1 MKEVIY
7 FMFKFKKILVTLGA
21 FGGLLLAGASA
32 SANSIYTVKQGD
44 TLSEIALNNGTTIQ
58 DILNLNQSITNPNV
72 ISVGEQITLPSG
84 QPVQQEQ
91 QTTQVAQTQQ
101 VAQQSTQQV
110 QQQANTQVSQ
120 TQTQSQATTSNVQS
134 QPIQVVSSGDNSGS
148 NLGNAAEQIAQAES
162 GGDYNA
168 RNGQYI
174 GKYQLSASYLN
185 GDYSPANQDR
195 VFQQYCNQRYG
206 SVENALTFRQSH
218 GWY

>member
-1 MKEVIY
+1 
-7 FMFKFKKILVTLGA
+7 MFKFKKMLVTLGA

-58 DILNLNQSITNPNV
+58 DILNLNQSITNPNI
-72 ISVGEQITLPSG
+72 ISVGEQITLPGG
-84 QPVQQEQ
+84 QTVQQVQ
-91 QTTQVAQTQQ
+91 QTTQDVQTQP
-101 VAQQSTQQV
+101 VAQQPVQQV
-110 QQQANTQVSQ
+110 QQQVTTQQTSA
-120 TQTQSQATTSNVQS
+120 TQTQA
-134 QPIQVVSSGDNSGS
+134 VVSNQGGS
-148 NLGNAAEQIAQAES
+148 NLGSAAEQIAQAES

-168 RNGQYI
+168 RNGQYV

-206 SVENALTFRQSH
+206 SVENALAFRQSH

>member
-7 FMFKFKKILVTLGA
+7 FMFKFKKMLVTLGA

-110 QQQANTQVSQ
+110 QQQANT
-120 TQTQSQATTSNVQS
+120 SNVQS
-134 QPIQVVSSGDNSGS
+134 QPTQVVSSGDNSGS

-206 SVENALTFRQSH
+206 SVENALAFRQSH

>member
-7 FMFKFKKILVTLGA
+7 FMFKFKKMLVTLGA
-21 FGGLLLAGASA
+21 FSGLLLAGASA

-72 ISVGEQITLPSG
+72 ISAGEQITLPDG
-84 QPVQQEQ
+84 QTVQQAQ
-91 QTTQVAQTQQ
+91 QTTQVAQTQP
-101 VAQQSTQQV
+101 VAQQPVQQV
-110 QQQANTQVSQ
+110 QQATTQQTSATQ
-120 TQTQSQATTSNVQS
+120 TQT
-134 QPIQVVSSGDNSGS
+134 VVSNQGGS
-148 NLGNAAEQIAQAES
+148 NLGSAAEQIAQAES

-168 RNGQYI
+168 RNGQYV

-206 SVENALTFRQSH
+206 SVENALAFRQSH

>member
-7 FMFKFKKILVTLGA
+7 FMFKFKKMLVTLGA

-91 QTTQVAQTQQ
+91 QTTQVAQIQQ
-101 VAQQSTQQV
+101 VAQQHVQQV
-110 QQQANTQVSQ
+110 QQQANTQVAQ
-120 TQTQSQATTSNVQS
+120 TQTQSQVTTSNV
-134 QPIQVVSSGDNSGS
+134 PVSSDNS
-148 NLGNAAEQIAQAES
+148 NKALRRQIES
-162 GGDYNA
+162 GGNYNTNTCNGYVGAYQFSPSTISSIENATGMKWSMDPATQDAFADYYA
-168 RNGQYI
+168 
-174 GKYQLSASYLN
+174 
-185 GDYSPANQDR
+185 
-195 VFQQYCNQRYG
+195 NQRYG
-206 SVENALTFRQSH
+206 
-218 GWY
+218 GWQNVPTTGGW

>member
-7 FMFKFKKILVTLGA
+7 FMFKFKKMLVTLGA

-58 DILNLNQSITNPNV
+58 DILNLNKSITNPNV

-91 QTTQVAQTQQ
+91 QTTQVAQTQP
-101 VAQQSTQQV
+101 VAQQHVQQV
-110 QQQANTQVSQ
+110 QQQANTQVAQ

-134 QPIQVVSSGDNSGS
+134 QPTQVVSSGNNS
-148 NLGNAAEQIAQAES
+148 NKALRRQIES
-162 GGDYNA
+162 GGNYNTNNGNGYVGAYQFLPSTISSIESATGMKWSMDPATQDAFADYYA
-168 RNGQYI
+168 
-174 GKYQLSASYLN
+174 
-185 GDYSPANQDR
+185 
-195 VFQQYCNQRYG
+195 NQRYG
-206 SVENALTFRQSH
+206 
-218 GWY
+218 GWQNVPTTGGW

>member
-1 MKEVIY
+1 
-7 FMFKFKKILVTLGA
+7 MFKFKKMLVTLGA

-91 QTTQVAQTQQ
+91 QTTQVAQTQP
-101 VAQQSTQQV
+101 VAQQPTQQV
-110 QQQANTQVSQ
+110 QQQANTQVVQQ
-120 TQTQSQATTSNVQS
+120 TQTTSNQ
-134 QPIQVVSSGDNSGS
+134 SGS
-148 NLGNAAEQIAQAES
+148 NLGSAAEQIAQAES
-162 GGDYNA
+162 GGNYNA
-168 RNGQYI
+168 RNRQYI

-206 SVENALTFRQSH
+206 SVENALAFRQSH

>member
-7 FMFKFKKILVTLGA
+7 FMFKFKKMLVTLGA

-58 DILNLNQSITNPNV
+58 DILNLNKSITNPNV

-110 QQQANTQVSQ
+110 QQQANT
-120 TQTQSQATTSNVQS
+120 SNVQS
-134 QPIQVVSSGDNSGS
+134 QPTQVVSSGDNSGS

-206 SVENALTFRQSH
+206 SVENALAFRQSH

>member
-1 MKEVIY
+1 
-7 FMFKFKKILVTLGA
+7 MFKFKKMLVTLGA

-72 ISVGEQITLPSG
+72 ISVGEQITLPGG
-84 QPVQQEQ
+84 QTVQQAQ
-91 QTTQVAQTQQ
+91 QTTQVTQIQQ
-101 VAQQSTQQV
+101 VAQQPVQQV
-110 QQQANTQVSQ
+110 QQQVTTQQTSA
-120 TQTQSQATTSNVQS
+120 TQTQAVASNQ
-134 QPIQVVSSGDNSGS
+134 GGS
-148 NLGNAAEQIAQAES
+148 NLGSAAEQIAQAES

-168 RNGQYI
+168 RNGQYV

-206 SVENALTFRQSH
+206 SVENALAFRQSH

>member
-7 FMFKFKKILVTLGA
+7 FMFKFKKMLVTLGA

-58 DILNLNQSITNPNV
+58 DILNLNKSITNPNV

-120 TQTQSQATTSNVQS
+120 TQTQSQATTSNV
-134 QPIQVVSSGDNSGS
+134 PVSSDNS
-148 NLGNAAEQIAQAES
+148 NKALRRQIES
-162 GGDYNA
+162 GGNYNTNTCNGYLGAYQFSPSTIASIENATGMKWSMDPSTQDAFADYYA
-168 RNGQYI
+168 
-174 GKYQLSASYLN
+174 
-185 GDYSPANQDR
+185 
-195 VFQQYCNQRYG
+195 NQRYG
-206 SVENALTFRQSH
+206 
-218 GWY
+218 GWQNVPTTGGW